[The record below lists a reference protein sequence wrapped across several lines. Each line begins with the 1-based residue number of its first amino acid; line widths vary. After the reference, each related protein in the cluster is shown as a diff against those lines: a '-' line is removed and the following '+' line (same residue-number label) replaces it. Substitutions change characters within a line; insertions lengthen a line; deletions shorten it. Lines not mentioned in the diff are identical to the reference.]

1 MKYKII
7 VFFTV
12 MVYSYGSRQTM
23 EQILEE
29 CNSSEARVGVV
40 KKDNTINFITL
51 QMNLLLFR

>member
-23 EQILEE
+23 EQILED
-29 CNSSEARVGVV
+29 CNSSEATVDVV
-40 KKDNTINFITL
+40 KKDNTINV
-51 QMNLLLFR
+51 